1 MQQGGKCKFIN
12 CDSER
17 ETYLEFE
24 QWLCTCNRDGCRWKI
39 DGWAFEPIDFID
51 PVTQCAGLQ
60 GARGGHDKSWAWVD
74 GRRSFSTLAS
84 EVTDWDLHDI
94 CYDPTVSSGAYFH
107 AETYSLD
114 EIAGARTYGRVVEL
128 DDGILAC
135 QFSKGSNILE
145 NRLIYVQLATKPGA
159 MTWASSE
166 RFYMYRISQAGF
178 HNGCFLIDLYVIL
191 L

>member
-1 MQQGGKCKFIN
+1 MQQNGKCKLIN
-12 CDSER
+12 CDSESTR
-17 ETYLEFE
+17 MMDLD
-24 QWLCTCNRDGCRWKI
+24 QWVCNCKSNGDCRWKI
-39 DGWAFEPIDFID
+39 NGSIQSLDFKD
-51 PVTQCAGLQ
+51 PVAECSGLQ
-60 GARGGHDKSWAWVD
+60 GGRGGHEKSWAWVD
-74 GRRSFSTLAS
+74 GRRSLSTLAS

-178 HNGCFLIDLYVIL
+178 HNGCFLIGLYVIL